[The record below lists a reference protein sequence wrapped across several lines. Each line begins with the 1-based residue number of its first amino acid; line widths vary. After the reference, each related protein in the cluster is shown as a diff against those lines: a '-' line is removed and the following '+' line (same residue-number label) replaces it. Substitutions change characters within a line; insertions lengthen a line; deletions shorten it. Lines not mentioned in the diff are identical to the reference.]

1 MSDRAISVRDLAFV
15 RDVLIPRCAW
25 LQGPEVEELVRLRL
39 RIDAVITAITAAEP
53 TPGAEPSA
61 SSQEEPCS

>member
-39 RIDAVITAITAAEP
+39 RIDAVITAIAMAAPAADPDQAAP
-53 TPGAEPSA
+53 TGD
-61 SSQEEPCS
+61 EPCS